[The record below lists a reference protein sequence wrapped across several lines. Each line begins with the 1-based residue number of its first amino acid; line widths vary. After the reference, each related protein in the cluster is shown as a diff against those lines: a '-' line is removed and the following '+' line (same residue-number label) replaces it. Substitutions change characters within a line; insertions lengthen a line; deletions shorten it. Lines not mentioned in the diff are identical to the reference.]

1 MAPLQP
7 LRLGDFVRKEVGRV
21 NTVPLGALS
30 LVHASLTHTNIKS
43 IHSDNVWTPAVA
55 FFLRA
60 EKSKYCAPSRFYTRP
75 RRMTTDFHRSDVRA
89 VCSLFRLTAHG
100 HTLKSKYRYDA
111 AAAATPRI
119 LPQVFV
125 VIAFF
130 SLSLFSTSKL

>member
-1 MAPLQP
+1 
-7 LRLGDFVRKEVGRV
+7 
-21 NTVPLGALS
+21 
-30 LVHASLTHTNIKS
+30 
-43 IHSDNVWTPAVA
+43 
-55 FFLRA
+55 
-60 EKSKYCAPSRFYTRP
+60 
-75 RRMTTDFHRSDVRA
+75 MTTDFHRSDVRA

-130 SLSLFSTSKL
+130 SLSLSFLLPNCENEHIADLKRDL